1 MKIILKR
8 ENEVNCYKNTKNKMP
23 ANPVNKRIHEQKA
36 KK

>member
-1 MKIILKR
+1 MKRIVIKIQ
-8 ENEVNCYKNTKNKMP
+8 KNKMP